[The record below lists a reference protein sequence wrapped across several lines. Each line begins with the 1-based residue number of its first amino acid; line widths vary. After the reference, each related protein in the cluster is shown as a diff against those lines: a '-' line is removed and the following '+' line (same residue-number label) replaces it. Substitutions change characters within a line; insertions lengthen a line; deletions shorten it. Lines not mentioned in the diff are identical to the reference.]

1 MLIRLARVRV
11 IHRRTKSVDRCED
24 KLRVF
29 AMHCAML
36 RGIPQRA
43 TRTEHLALVLL
54 TSLMLGLVLPA
65 SASAVTKNGF
75 DLSNSTL
82 DSKDIK
88 RGGPDKDGIFA
99 LTYPKVIAA
108 QESPLAGSERVL
120 GVAINNTYRAYTI
133 R

>member
-1 MLIRLARVRV
+1 MLRAIPRA
-11 IHRRTKSVDRCED
+11 IP
-24 KLRVF
+24 
-29 AMHCAML
+29 

-43 TRTEHLALVLL
+43 TRTVHLALVLL

-99 LTYPKVIAA
+99 LTYPKVIPA